1 MHELKTRTWT
11 GSLKDEHRQRA
22 EGWPGA
28 GWNLKGKQSDPTQ
41 TKSLCLER
49 TRRDTG
55 PWDFLVIQGT
65 SEDHEEQSRA
75 C

>member
-1 MHELKTRTWT
+1 MHELKIRTWT

-22 EGWPGA
+22 EGWLGA

-49 TRRDTG
+49 TRRGHWTMGFSGDPG
-55 PWDFLVIQGT
+55 
-65 SEDHEEQSRA
+65 DH
-75 C
+75 